1 MTAPLNPT
9 DLEVLLDF
17 YVASGVDAALGD
29 APVNRFE
36 ESAHHAAR
44 AQARA
49 RAAPPLPAAGIGTA
63 SSARPPVQG
72 QAPQPP
78 RPSPALARPGSSAP
92 PHSASAS
99 AGATIPGDDVVMAAR
114 EAAGQAATLEAL
126 REILAGFEGCN
137 LRLTAKNLV
146 FSDGAENARL
156 MFVGE
161 APGREEDAQGVPFV
175 GRSGKLLDQMLKAI
189 GLAREEVYIANA
201 VPWRPPGNRVPSPQ
215 EAEICKPFIRRQI
228 ELVDPDVL
236 VFLGGASAKLLVGTN
251 DGIMRL
257 RGKWLDYQTGSRAI
271 RAIATLH
278 PAYLLRTPIQKR
290 LAWRDF
296 VKIKAALDG
305 RVQTDVDPT

>member
-1 MTAPLNPT
+1 MTAPLNPA

-17 YVASGVDAALGD
+17 YVASGVDVALSD

-36 ESAHHAAR
+36 ESAEQAAR

-49 RAAPPLPAAGIGTA
+49 RAAPPPPAGGMGANQA
-63 SSARPPVQG
+63 PRQPAQR
-72 QAPQPP
+72 QAPQPA
-78 RPSPALARPGSSAP
+78 RPAPSQGPQGGSAASHSGSPAS
-92 PHSASAS
+92 
-99 AGATIPGDDVVMAAR
+99 GATIPGDGAVMAAR

-126 REILAGFEGCN
+126 RETLAGFEGCN

-146 FSDGAENARL
+146 FSNGVENARL

-161 APGREEDAQGVPFV
+161 APGREEDAQGIPFV
-175 GRSGKLLDQMLKAI
+175 GRSGQLLERMLTAI
-189 GLAREEVYIANA
+189 GLTRDEVYIANV

-236 VFLGGASAKLLVGTN
+236 VFLGGASAKLLVGTSE
-251 DGIMRL
+251 GILRL
-257 RGKWLDYQTGSRAI
+257 RGKWLDYQTGSRSI

-296 VKIKAALDG
+296 MKIKAALDG
-305 RVQTDVDPT
+305 RA